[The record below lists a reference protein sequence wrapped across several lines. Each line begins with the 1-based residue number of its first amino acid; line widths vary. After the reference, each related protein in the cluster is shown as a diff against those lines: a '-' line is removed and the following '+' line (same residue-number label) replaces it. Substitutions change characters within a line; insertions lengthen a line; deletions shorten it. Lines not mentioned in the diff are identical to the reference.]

1 MIRPFFGPNKS
12 FDESPETSQEREVE
26 GTSRHGLVAV
36 RLACCRSWL
45 ALRLVTCLY
54 PATARASSS
63 AVSSL
68 RNAVYGADA
77 ENYNAY

>member
-1 MIRPFFGPNKS
+1 MIRPFFRSNKS
-12 FDESPETSQEREVE
+12 SDESSETSQEQEVE
-26 GTSRHGLVAV
+26 GVSRHGLVAV